1 MTKLTTT
8 PLSQGSKRLFQS
20 LVGPPTFDLVSL
32 SLAGLVFSLGRLTV
46 YVADKSEFI
55 VYIACAVAISQS
67 LVTVLLFILGRTI
80 LLVASKKLWLML
92 TVALILLTNVF
103 GTILFEAILKS
114 WNFEPIAQSIFQRA
128 ISLLFTTFIYLGFG
142 LVRKVLDGNF
152 MQVNLAKG
160 LIENLSSQQMELT
173 QEIRESRTYSIREI
187 SLEIQ
192 STIGTLDNFAT
203 TESPNQDLAREIDEL
218 QIMLKDIEV
227 QSNQIANRFPGTVR
241 MPKIFS
247 KVKYSVAVIISAST
261 KPNKALPIVI
271 SVVGFFGFS
280 SWLSFFMD
288 ELHAAFWGM
297 VLSALSYAIFFAHQK
312 YVVTKLQAKSLFIRI
327 LVFEILVT
335 TYLFLWLLIL
345 GFFAGDNS
353 ASYGAALAYVAIPFI
368 FFNGGA
374 VLGGVIISSQE
385 QREQLTKQASS
396 LRKDLAELEQ
406 IRNSEDKVWKS
417 LFAGD
422 IALSPTTASVILRD
436 ATMTKEH
443 NLVAV
448 AVKNAN
454 VLWNSVLVK
463 ISNVN

>member
-1 MTKLTTT
+1 VTELTPTL
-8 PLSQGSKRLFQS
+8 LSPGARRLFQN
-20 LVGPPTFDLVSL
+20 LVGPPTFDVFAL
-32 SLAGLVFSLGRLTV
+32 SVASLVFSLGRLTV
-46 YVADKSEFI
+46 YAADKSEFI
-55 VYIACAVAISQS
+55 VYIACAIAISQS
-67 LVTVLLFILGRTI
+67 LVTVLLLILGRTI
-80 LLVASKKLWLML
+80 LLVASKKFWLML
-92 TVALILLTNVF
+92 VVALILLTNVF

-160 LIENLSSQQMELT
+160 LIENLSSQQLELT
-173 QEIRESRTYSIREI
+173 QEIRDSRTYSIREI

-192 STIGTLDNFAT
+192 STIGTLDNFT
-203 TESPNQDLAREIDEL
+203 TSESPNQDLAREIDKL
-218 QIMLKDIEV
+218 QISVKEIEV
-227 QSNQIANRFPGTVR
+227 RSNQIANQFPGTVR
-241 MPKIFS
+241 MPKIYS
-247 KVKYSVAVIISAST
+247 KVRYSAAVIISAST
-261 KPNKALPIVI
+261 KPNETLPVII
-271 SVVGFFGFS
+271 SVVAFFGFG

-288 ELHAAFWGM
+288 ELHAAFWGT

-345 GFFAGDNS
+345 GFFAGDNP
-353 ASYGAALAYVAIPFI
+353 ASYGAALAYTAIPYI

-374 VLGGVIISSQE
+374 ILGGVIISSQE
-385 QREQLTKQASS
+385 QREQLTEQAFS

-406 IRNSEDKVWKS
+406 IRNAEDKVWKS
-417 LFAGD
+417 LFACD

-436 ATMTKEH
+436 ATMTKEP
-443 NLVAV
+443 NRVAL

-454 VLWNSVLVK
+454 TLWNSVLVK
-463 ISNVN
+463 ISNVT

>member
-1 MTKLTTT
+1 M
-8 PLSQGSKRLFQS
+8 
-20 LVGPPTFDLVSL
+20 
-32 SLAGLVFSLGRLTV
+32 
-46 YVADKSEFI
+46 
-55 VYIACAVAISQS
+55 
-67 LVTVLLFILGRTI
+67 
-80 LLVASKKLWLML
+80 LVAREKLWLIL
-92 TVALILLTNVF
+92 TVALILLANVF
-103 GTILFEAILKS
+103 GTIFFEAILKS

-128 ISLLFTTFIYLGFG
+128 LSLLFTTFIYLGFG

-160 LIENLSSQQMELT
+160 LIEYLSSQQLELT
-173 QEIRESRTYSIREI
+173 QEIRDSRTYSIREI

-247 KVKYSVAVIISAST
+247 KVKYSAAVIISAST
-261 KPNKALPIVI
+261 NPNKALPIVI

-288 ELHAAFWGM
+288 ELHAAFWGT

-312 YVVTKLQAKSLFIRI
+312 YVVTKLQAKSSFIRI

-448 AVKNAN
+448 AVKNAI
-454 VLWNSVLVK
+454 VLWKSVLVK

>member
-1 MTKLTTT
+1 MTELTTT
-8 PLSQGSKRLFQS
+8 PLSPGSRRLFQN
-20 LVGPPTFDLVSL
+20 LVGPHTFDLVSL
-32 SLAGLVFSLGRLTV
+32 SLAGLVFALGRLTV
-46 YVADKSEFI
+46 YAADKSESI
-55 VYIACAVAISQS
+55 VYSACAIAISQGV
-67 LVTVLLFILGRTI
+67 VTVLLSILGRPI
-80 LLVASKKLWLML
+80 LLVLSEKFR
-92 TVALILLTNVF
+92 LLLAVTLLLLANVF
-103 GTILFEAILKS
+103 GTVLFEAILYS

-142 LVRKVLDGNF
+142 LVRQVLDGNF
-152 MQVNLAKG
+152 MQVRLAKG
-160 LIENLSSQQMELT
+160 LLETLSFQQLELNR
-173 QEIRESRTYSIREI
+173 EIRDSRTYAIREI

-227 QSNQIANRFPGTVR
+227 RTSQIANRFPGTVR
-241 MPKIFS
+241 MPKINS
-247 KVKYSVAVIISAST
+247 KIRYSAAVIISAST
-261 KPNKALPIVI
+261 KPNRALPIII
-271 SVVGFFGFS
+271 SVVAFFGFS
-280 SWLSFFMD
+280 SWLSFFMNA
-288 ELHAAFWGM
+288 LHTAFWSAI
-297 VLSALSYAIFFAHQK
+297 LSALSYGIFFLHQK
-312 YVVTKLQAKSLFIRI
+312 YVATKLQSKSLFLRI
-327 LVFEILVT
+327 LIFEILVT

-353 ASYGAALAYVAIPFI
+353 GSYGAALAYAVIPFI

-374 VLGGVIISSQE
+374 ILGGVIVSSQE
-385 QREQLTKQASS
+385 QREQLTKQAFS

>member
-1 MTKLTTT
+1 MTELTTT

-46 YVADKSEFI
+46 YAADKSEFI

-80 LLVASKKLWLML
+80 LLVASEKLWLIL
-92 TVALILLTNVF
+92 TVALILLANVF

-160 LIENLSSQQMELT
+160 LIENLSSQQLELT
-173 QEIRESRTYSIREI
+173 QEIRDSRTYSIREI

-247 KVKYSVAVIISAST
+247 KVKYSAAVIISAST

-288 ELHAAFWGM
+288 ELHAAFWGT

-312 YVVTKLQAKSLFIRI
+312 YVVTKLQAKSLFLRI

>member
-1 MTKLTTT
+1 
-8 PLSQGSKRLFQS
+8 
-20 LVGPPTFDLVSL
+20 
-32 SLAGLVFSLGRLTV
+32 
-46 YVADKSEFI
+46 
-55 VYIACAVAISQS
+55 
-67 LVTVLLFILGRTI
+67 
-80 LLVASKKLWLML
+80 
-92 TVALILLTNVF
+92 
-103 GTILFEAILKS
+103 
-114 WNFEPIAQSIFQRA
+114 
-128 ISLLFTTFIYLGFG
+128 
-142 LVRKVLDGNF
+142 
-152 MQVNLAKG
+152 
-160 LIENLSSQQMELT
+160 
-173 QEIRESRTYSIREI
+173 
-187 SLEIQ
+187 
-192 STIGTLDNFAT
+192 
-203 TESPNQDLAREIDEL
+203 
-218 QIMLKDIEV
+218 MLKDIEV

-247 KVKYSVAVIISAST
+247 KVKYSAAVIISAST
-261 KPNKALPIVI
+261 NPNKALPIVI

-288 ELHAAFWGM
+288 ELHAAFWGT

-312 YVVTKLQAKSLFIRI
+312 YIVTKLQAKSSFIRI

-406 IRNSEDKVWKS
+406 IRNSEDKGWKS

-454 VLWNSVLVK
+454 VLWKSVLVK